1 MKAISTF
8 LTLALLTAGYSGTVL
23 GGGPGGEAGWQTD
36 FFDDFD
42 SFNADNWQ
50 DQRIWVNN
58 EYHCYVPDNEYAT
71 REVSDGSI
79 KLKVINTGEPRICD
93 NLDKHGNQHPATAYV
108 AGRIVTK
115 NRHEFIQGKWTARL
129 KAMVKPACFQ
139 PGGYSAPT
147 TMSRR
152 YKKRTRMSVGQ

>member
-1 MKAISTF
+1 MKAISTIF
-8 LTLALLTAGYSGTVL
+8 TLALLAAGYSGIVL
-23 GGGPGGEAGWQTD
+23 GGEPGGKAGWQID

-42 SFNADNWQ
+42 SFNTDNWQ

-58 EYHCYVPDNEYAT
+58 EYHCYVPDNQYAT

-79 KLKVINTGEPRICD
+79 KLKVIDLGEPRSCD
-93 NLDKHGNQHPATAYV
+93 NLDKHGNQHPATSYV

-129 KAMVKPACFQ
+129 KVKGNGEASMFPAW
-139 PGGYSAPT
+139 
-147 TMSRR
+147 
-152 YKKRTRMSVGQ
+152 